1 MTYAFSA
8 GLQAAIYQRLAGD
21 PALTDLIGSAIYDAP
36 LKVDGGAGAAA
47 DHITL
52 GEETVRPN
60 DTKTSQGAVHDF
72 SVTVHSARDG
82 FGTAKAIAA
91 VVCESLIDAPL
102 PMVQGHLV
110 GLRFL
115 QAKADRGRA
124 PEKRRISLRF
134 RAFVDQDN

>member
-1 MTYAFSA
+1 MTYAFAA
-8 GLQAAIYQRLAGD
+8 GLQAAVYQRLTGD
-21 PALTDLIGSAIYDAP
+21 PALAELIGTAIYDAP
-36 LKVDGGAGAAA
+36 MRVVPDEAAP

-52 GEETVRPN
+52 GEELVRPN

-82 FGTAKAIAA
+82 FGTAKTIAA
-91 VVCESLIDAPL
+91 AVCESLIDAPL
-102 PMVQGHLV
+102 PMVRGHLV

-124 PEKRRISLRF
+124 PEKRRIALRF
-134 RAFVDQDN
+134 RAFVDQND